1 MPSIFSRFD
10 WSNLQN
16 LGLLG
21 LAGWIF
27 DIPYLPWLMLFF
39 LFGLLPLIRQLREAE
54 QADDLPRG
62 ATWSFYSS
70 YFLSMLNPLVFVP
83 AMIQSFGQLYIWLR
97 SWRGLPAPD
106 TYRNC
111 CTYRLPF
118 RGQWLVANGGTR
130 RDNSH
135 SWEVLTQRYAYD
147 FVKVDARGQTHAGA
161 GDHLSHY
168 YCYEAE
174 VLAPAAGTVVRVKN
188 GVRDYQGVGDHT
200 LDWKTTDFRG
210 NHVVIRHGKGEYS
223 FIAHFRQ
230 GSIRVRKGEQVESG
244 QCIGLCGNSGHSTE
258 PHIHV
263 HVQSGPVMWFSRGL
277 PVRFFAFEK
286 DGVACASGYLEK
298 GEQVRPTDAHA

>member
-54 QADDLPRG
+54 QADDLPGG

-83 AMIQSFGQLYIWLR
+83 AMIQSFGQLYIWLCSR
-97 SWRGLPAPD
+97 RGLPAPD
-106 TYRNC
+106 TYRNR
-111 CTYRLPF
+111 CTCRLPF
-118 RGQWLVANGGTR
+118 RGQWLVANGGHR
-130 RDNSH
+130 RANSH
-135 SWEVLTQRYAYD
+135 SCEVLTHRTAYTL
-147 FVKVDARGQTHAGA
+147 VQLDAQGQTHASA
-161 GDHLSHY
+161 GHTTCPS
-168 YCYEAE
+168 YCSKTQARD
-174 VLAPAAGTVVRVKN
+174 PAAGTGVRVKD

-258 PHIHV
+258 PHIHF
-263 HVQSGPVMWFSRGL
+263 HLQSGPVMWFSRGL

-286 DGVACASGYLEK
+286 DGVAWESGYLETC
-298 GEQVRPTDAHA
+298 GQVRPAEAPP